1 MAINPR
7 WKTGKR
13 RLYQKRFRAIEAP
26 CGICKGK
33 LGRIH
38 YEAPSNSKDPLRF
51 VIDEIIPISRWEQA
65 GYTSASACADDPDNI
80 QAAHWICNARKG
92 NKLNYSPRWA
102 EQQDEQPTEKRIV
115 KDGEW

>member
-13 RLYQKRFRAIEAP
+13 RLYQQRFRAAEAP

-38 YEAPSNSKDPLRF
+38 YEEPSDGKHPLSF
-51 VIDEIIPISRWEQA
+51 CIDEIIPVSRWEQA
-65 GYTSASACADDPDNI
+65 GYMSASACADDPDNI

-102 EQQDEQPTEKRIV
+102 EQQSEQPKQKPIEL
-115 KDGEW
+115 DGNW